1 LEALEV
7 KRSEARGGY
16 QEPGTAVE
24 EILAGIFEEVL
35 RVDRVGIHD
44 DFFDLGGHSLLATRV
59 ISQVRD
65 VFRIGIEV
73 RSVFEKPTVAK
84 LAEALKARE
93 PKAGQT
99 EKIALILKKLRSM
112 TDEDVDAELAVL
124 EQ

>member
-1 LEALEV
+1 
-7 KRSEARGGY
+7 
-16 QEPGTAVE
+16 
-24 EILAGIFEEVL
+24 
-35 RVDRVGIHD
+35 
-44 DFFDLGGHSLLATRV
+44 V

-99 EKIALILKKLRSM
+99 EKIALIHKKLRSM
-112 TDEDVDAELAVL
+112 ADEAVDAELAVL